1 MKSKLNCIRWLLL
14 FLLHSISWDIHPL
27 SSVFHRMTFIPNW
40 IVGASLALLS
50 TALGSLGKVLVRC
63 VHLIR
68 TSESF
73 PDFLKT
79 KWSKFPW
86 VASLLLQLSSVDS
99 MTFRTPLPLLSLLA
113 QSLVVVINPALSI
126 LSYSFA
132 AQSLLTPFAGLSV
145 VWSLLFT
152 SLLLP
157 EAPNKEQFKSTFFI
171 TAYPFV
177 HHLCD
182 RSFID
187 KGCIL
192 IGLSAS
198 HSALALTV
206 ADLIQSSLSI
216 KSLLFNIAYFISIL
230 FLVFSIYWPY
240 MDRLNKV
247 RGYFSAYPF
256 LIDLPSVCSPEL

>member
-1 MKSKLNCIRWLLL
+1 MPNIFSFNEIENELLRWFLLS
-14 FLLHSISWDIHPL
+14 LLHSISWDIHPL

-40 IVGASLALLS
+40 IIGASLALLS

-73 PDFLKT
+73 PDYLKT

-157 EAPNKEQFKSTFFI
+157 EAPNREQFKSTFFI
-171 TAYPFV
+171 TAYPFI
-177 HHLCD
+177 HP
-182 RSFID
+182 
-187 KGCIL
+187 
-192 IGLSAS
+192 
-198 HSALALTV
+198 
-206 ADLIQSSLSI
+206 
-216 KSLLFNIAYFISIL
+216 SIL
-230 FLVFSIYWPY
+230 FV
-240 MDRLNKV
+240 
-247 RGYFSAYPF
+247 
-256 LIDLPSVCSPEL
+256 IDPSLTKGAS